1 MRIIVTGGLGFIGSS
16 FVNLLNRRI
25 PNAKIVILDKMTYA
39 ANPNNIIKPTSIIR
53 MPWPGKTKATNPII
67 IKM

>member
-39 ANPNNIIKPTSIIR
+39 ANPNNIIKPTSIIKKDICDVT
-53 MPWPGKTKATNPII
+53 PDDLGSYD
-67 IKM
+67 